1 MTLDM
6 TDSATYPGAYITAN
20 GGTTAGAEAAV
31 FTAFNEGR
39 AYWNIHTDTFG
50 GGEIRAFVT
59 PVPEPSTFALLGLGI
74 AGIAA
79 RAWSKRRAS
88 KA

>member
-1 MTLDM
+1 MTFDM
-6 TDSATYPGAYITAN
+6 TSASTYPGGF
-20 GGTTAGAEAAV
+20 GGSPAGAEALV

-39 AYWNIHTDTFG
+39 AYWNIHTGTFG

-59 PVPEPSTFALLGLGI
+59 PVPEPSTLALVGLGI

-79 RAWSKRRAS
+79 RVWSKRRAKIS
-88 KA
+88 